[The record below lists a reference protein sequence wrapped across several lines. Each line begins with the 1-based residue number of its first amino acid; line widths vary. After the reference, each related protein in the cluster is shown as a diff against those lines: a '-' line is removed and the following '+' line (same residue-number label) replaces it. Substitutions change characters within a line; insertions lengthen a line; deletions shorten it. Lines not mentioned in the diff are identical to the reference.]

1 MRLTVDEVIA
11 LVVGVA
17 FIYAGISIAVR
28 TFMMPGAEPAL
39 ITKLLFRATQE
50 VFNVVSVRM
59 RADRRR
65 QDLIG
70 LFAPAALLVVLFF
83 TIALMGVGYAFV
95 FHAAGAGGFNE
106 SVNFSAS
113 AISTLGFAELPL
125 GSFVLTMLTVFE
137 AMSSAAVISLL
148 IGYLPNLY
156 SDYTTRE
163 QTIAKLM
170 AEVDDGTSGPTIVAA
185 FQQSPGLDQTGDVW
199 SDWADWFTRIG
210 AGHSSITSALFIR
223 SPAAPVSWVSVAGAV
238 LDACSLLLSTAAVDD
253 ATRRQATRCLSSGA
267 KALDKIATR
276 LGSPTPG
283 PDATWPEQP
292 ISVTEAEFDAAV
304 DALARAGVEVAADR
318 AAAWTAF
325 ARNRVRYDRALL
337 DLCRANLLTEGTWS
351 GDRPSAKHLLRMP
364 IWRAGKL

>member
-39 ITKLLFRATQE
+39 VTKLLFRATQE
-50 VFNVVSVRM
+50 VFNLVSGRM
-59 RADRRR
+59 RRDRHR

-70 LFAPAALLVVLFF
+70 LFAPVALLAVLFF
-83 TIALMGVGYAFV
+83 TITLMAIGYAFV

-106 SVNFSAS
+106 SSNFSAS
-113 AISTLGFAELPL
+113 AISTLGFADLPL
-125 GSFVLTMLTVFE
+125 GNLSLTMLTVFE

-156 SDYTTRE
+156 SNYTTRE

-170 AEVDDGTSGPTIVAA
+170 AEVDDSTSGPAIVAA
-185 FQQSPGLDQTGDVW
+185 FNQSPGLDQSADVW
-199 SDWADWFTRIG
+199 NDWADWFTRIG

-223 SPAAPVSWVSVAGAV
+223 SPGASASWVVVAGAV
-238 LDACSLLLSTAAVDD
+238 LDACSLILAAVPVDD
-253 ATRRQATRCLSSGA
+253 AVRPSVQRCLATGE
-267 KALDKIATR
+267 KALAKIATR
-276 LGSPTPG
+276 LGSVPPG

-292 ISVTEAEFDAAV
+292 ISVTEAEFD
-304 DALARAGVEVAADR
+304 DALDDLARAGVEVAADR

-337 DLCRANLLTEGTWS
+337 DLCRVNLLTDGTWS
-351 GDRPSAKHLLRMP
+351 GDRPEARRLLRLP
-364 IWRAGKL
+364 IRLVDKL